1 MWIFENYVT
10 CFFFFFVQEIS
21 HSLCWLWFA
30 MNNQTSM
37 IPHVNF
43 HCAPWR
49 QNKIILIKKKKIY
62 LFVFTPNI
70 FFISFFTILNI
81 QILYSIFLNRNATF
95 YSNISYFYFK
105 FFCKNFSMF
114 HDSWFDIVMIFRKE
128 KAITRKH
135 RNY

>member
-1 MWIFENYVT
+1 MNFWELRDF
-10 CFFFFFVQEIS
+10 FFFFFVQEIS

-49 QNKIILIKKKKIY
+49 QNKIILIKKKNLSIRIHTQYFFYFIFYYFKYSNIIFDIFKSKRDI
-62 LFVFTPNI
+62 LFF
-70 FFISFFTILNI
+70 
-81 QILYSIFLNRNATF
+81 
-95 YSNISYFYFK
+95 NISYFCFK